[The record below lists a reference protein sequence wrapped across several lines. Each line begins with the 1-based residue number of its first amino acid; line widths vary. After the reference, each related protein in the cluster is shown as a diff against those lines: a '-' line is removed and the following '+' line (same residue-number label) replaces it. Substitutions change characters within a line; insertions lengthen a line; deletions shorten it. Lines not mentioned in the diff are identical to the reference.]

1 MKHCGRDESECLFI
15 GCNCGCPACV
25 EVKVAN
31 GTMAKGS
38 HANEGVRPALVRALE
53 DVKRGNDNIEKLVA
67 EIRQRSRERSML
79 MAQNERAAALVWAIR
94 KAATG
99 TSATHDPLWADVW
112 NVCNAIECA
121 RDAEGAIPDEQPDRE
136 DDAHE
141 PNEASRGY

>member
-1 MKHCGRDESECLFI
+1 MSGLHRSEDEFIHLRHELELTRNELSAAKEWANAKAQECGEIR
-15 GCNCGCPACV
+15 A
-25 EVKVAN
+25 
-31 GTMAKGS
+31 
-38 HANEGVRPALVRALE
+38 ALVRALD